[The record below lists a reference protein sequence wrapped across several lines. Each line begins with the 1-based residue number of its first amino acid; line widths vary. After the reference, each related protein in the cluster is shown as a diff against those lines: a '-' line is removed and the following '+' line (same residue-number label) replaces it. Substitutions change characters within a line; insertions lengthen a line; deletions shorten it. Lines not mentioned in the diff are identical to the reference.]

1 MGRNRSVSELSRAQ
15 MKIIAENYA
24 STSNEIS
31 GGIISKQYELSKGT
45 LGRLLKKVVIEHI
58 VTEEVAMKIAI
69 KSAENAE
76 VHGGV
81 GAYTRV
87 INAYHRYLKERR
99 TFRFDRN
106 TEAELVTEYA
116 NSPVSPKDFWESHTM
131 DRLLF
136 NRTLVFAIIESI
148 VDDDTVKLLK
158 EKAKLYNPPEKIEE
172 YFNSLILERDTMKA
186 RGGVKKVSKQ
196 RCKRPSDTK
205 KRRNRRKNQLL
216 KDQKESEYEQMKIDF
231 DLDGDGNS

>member
-45 LGRLLKKVVIEHI
+45 LGRLLKKTVIEHI
-58 VTEEVAMKIAI
+58 VTEEVAMKIAN

-116 NSPVSPKDFWESHTM
+116 NSTVSPIDFWQSHTM

-136 NRTLVFAIIESI
+136 KRTLVFAIIEGL
-148 VDDDTVKLLK
+148 VDDDTVALLK
-158 EKAKLYNPPEKIEE
+158 KKAKLYNPPEKIEE
-172 YFNSLILERDTMKA
+172 YFASLLLERDTMKA
-186 RGGVKKVSKQ
+186 RGGAKKISKQ
-196 RCKRPSDTK
+196 RCKRPTDTK
-205 KRRNRRKNQLL
+205 KRRNRRKNQIL
-216 KDQKESEYEQMKIDF
+216 KNQKEAEYEQMQIDYLE
-231 DLDGDGNS
+231 DDGNN

>member
-1 MGRNRSVSELSRAQ
+1 MEHNRSISQLTRQQ

-45 LGRLLKKVVIEHI
+45 LGRLLKKVVVEHI
-58 VTEEVAMKIAI
+58 VTEEVATRIMI

-106 TEAELVTEYA
+106 TEVELVTEYA
-116 NSPVSPKDFWESHTM
+116 NSPVSPIDFWQSHTM

-136 NRTLVFAIIESI
+136 NRTLVFAVIESL
-148 VDDDTVKLLK
+148 VDDNTVELLK
-158 EKAKLYNPPEKIEE
+158 KKAKLYNPPEKIEE
-172 YFNSLILERDTMKA
+172 YFNSLILERETMKA
-186 RGGVKKVSKQ
+186 RGGAKKISKQ

-205 KRRNRRKNQLL
+205 KRRNRRKNQML
-216 KDQKESEYEQMKIDF
+216 KNQREAEYEQMQIDF
-231 DLDGDGNS
+231 DLDGDGNN

>member
-1 MGRNRSVSELSRAQ
+1 MGRNRSISELSRAQ

-31 GGIISKQYELSKGT
+31 GGIISRQYELSKGT

-116 NSPVSPKDFWESHTM
+116 NSTVSPIDFWQSHTM

-136 NRTLVFAIIESI
+136 KRTLVFAIIEGL
-148 VDDDTVKLLK
+148 VDDDTVALLK
-158 EKAKLYNPPEKIEE
+158 KKAKLYNPPEKIEE
-172 YFNSLILERDTMKA
+172 YFASLLLERDTMKA
-186 RGGVKKVSKQ
+186 RGGAKKISKQ
-196 RCKRPSDTK
+196 RCKRPTDTK
-205 KRRNRRKNQLL
+205 KRRNRRKNQIL
-216 KDQKESEYEQMKIDF
+216 KNQKEAEYEQMQIDYLE
-231 DLDGDGNS
+231 DDGNN

>member
-1 MGRNRSVSELSRAQ
+1 MGRNRSISELSRAQ

-31 GGIISKQYELSKGT
+31 GGIISRQYELSKGT

-58 VTEEVAMKIAI
+58 VTEEVATRIMI

-87 INAYHRYLKERR
+87 TNAYHRYLKERR

-116 NSPVSPKDFWESHTM
+116 NSTVSPIDFWQSHTM

-136 NRTLVFAIIESI
+136 KRTLVFAIIEGL
-148 VDDDTVKLLK
+148 VDDDTVALLK
-158 EKAKLYNPPEKIEE
+158 KKAKLYNPPEKIEE
-172 YFNSLILERDTMKA
+172 YFASLLLERDTMKA
-186 RGGVKKVSKQ
+186 RGGAKKISKQ
-196 RCKRPSDTK
+196 RCKRPTDTK
-205 KRRNRRKNQLL
+205 KRRNRRKNQIL
-216 KDQKESEYEQMKIDF
+216 KNQKEAEYEQMQIDYLE
-231 DLDGDGNS
+231 DDGNN

>member
-45 LGRLLKKVVIEHI
+45 LGRLLKKTVIEHI
-58 VTEEVAMKIAI
+58 VTEEVAMKIAN

-116 NSPVSPKDFWESHTM
+116 NSTVSPIDFWQSHTM

-136 NRTLVFAIIESI
+136 KRTLVFAIIEGL
-148 VDDDTVKLLK
+148 VDDDTVALLK
-158 EKAKLYNPPEKIEE
+158 KKAKLYNPPEKIEE
-172 YFNSLILERDTMKA
+172 YFASLLLERDTMKA
-186 RGGVKKVSKQ
+186 RGGAKKISKQ
-196 RCKRPSDTK
+196 RWKRPTDTK
-205 KRRNRRKNQLL
+205 KRRNRRKNQIL
-216 KDQKESEYEQMKIDF
+216 KNQKEAEYEQMQIDYLE
-231 DLDGDGNS
+231 DDGNN